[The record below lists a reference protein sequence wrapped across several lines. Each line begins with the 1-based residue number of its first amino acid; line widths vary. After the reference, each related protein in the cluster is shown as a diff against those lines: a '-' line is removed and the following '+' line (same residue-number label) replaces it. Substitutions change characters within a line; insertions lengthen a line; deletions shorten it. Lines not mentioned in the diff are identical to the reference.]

1 MSLTQCLSLIAGAT
15 LAGTAVADSAIT
27 ADEARAIV
35 AEMLADAETRS
46 SLQSSGGTAGHDGS
60 FFMSSSG
67 GSFRLN
73 VGGQIQFRY
82 GLNLGD
88 DLGGTT
94 DNDDER
100 GFQTRRTK
108 LNFSGTAY
116 DNIDFKVSGAFN
128 RSGGAFGLEDAWTR
142 FSINENSSVKVG
154 QFKAPFLREELVSST
169 RQLAADRSVANEVFN
184 QDRSQGVQYGYTA
197 DDWNLAIAFTDGFNT
212 DNTDY
217 NGSNATGAWGA
228 GEADWAF
235 TGRFEYLGS
244 GNWKQFKDFTSEAGS
259 ETAWMLGAA
268 AHWETGEIGGAGAN
282 DYTNFGYTVDASIEG
297 DGWSVF
303 GAFIGRSID
312 IDGGTDADDFGAVV
326 QAAFRI
332 PESKWEIF
340 GRWDGVFPDSN
351 YTDDDDFHTITFGAN
366 YYMHGHAAK
375 FTVDVQWF
383 LDQIEATD
391 DIVSANSGIGLLG
404 DSDDGEIGIRAQFQL
419 LF

>member
-46 SLQSSGGTAGHDGS
+46 SLQSSGGNAGHDGK
-60 FFMSSSG
+60 FFLSSSG
-67 GSFRLN
+67 GNFRLN
-73 VGGQIQFRY
+73 VGGQVQFRY
-82 GLNLGD
+82 SLNLGD

-100 GFQTRRTK
+100 GFSTRRTK
-108 LNFSGTAY
+108 LNFDGTVY
-116 DNIDFKVSGAFN
+116 DNIDFKVVGAFN
-128 RSGGAFGLEDAWTR
+128 RSGGNFQLEDAWVR
-142 FSINENSSVKVG
+142 MAINENSNISFG
-154 QFKAPFLREELVSST
+154 QFKAPFLKEELVSST
-169 RQLAADRSVANEVFN
+169 SQLAADRSIANEVFN
-184 QDRSQGVQYGYTA
+184 QDRSQGIQYAYNA
-197 DDWNLAIAFTDGFNT
+197 DDWNLKVAFSDGANT

-217 NGSNATGAWGA
+217 NTSNATGAWGG
-228 GEADWAF
+228 GEADWSF

-244 GNWKQFKDFTSEAGS
+244 GNWRQFRDFTSEAGS

-268 AHWETGEIGGAGAN
+268 AHWEAGEIGGAGN
-282 DYTNFGYTVDASIEG
+282 LDYNNFGYTVDAAVEG

-303 GAFIGRSID
+303 GAFIGRSLD
-312 IDGGTDADDFGAVV
+312 IDGGTDADDFGAVI

-340 GRWDGVFPDSN
+340 GRWDSVFADN
-351 YTDDDDFHTITFGAN
+351 AYANNEDFNTITVGAN

-375 FTVDVQWF
+375 FTVDLQWF
-383 LDQIEATD
+383 LDQVSQN
-391 DIVSANSGIGLLG
+391 DIVSANSGVGLLG

>member
-46 SLQSSGGTAGHDGS
+46 SLQSSGGTAGHDGK
-60 FFMSSSG
+60 FFMSSAG

-82 GLNLGD
+82 MLNLGD

-108 LNFSGTAY
+108 LDFTGTVY
-116 DNIDFKVSGAFN
+116 DDIDFKITGAFD
-128 RSGGAFGLEDAWTR
+128 RDGGAFTLEDAYTV
-142 FSINENSSVKVG
+142 FNMNENSAFQVG
-154 QFKAPFLREELVSST
+154 QFKLPFAQEELVSSR
-169 RQLAADRSVANEVFN
+169 RQLAADRSVANEIFN
-184 QDRSQGVQYGYTA
+184 QGRSQGVMYRYSS
-197 DDWNLAIAFTDGFNT
+197 DDWRFAAAFSDGFNT
-212 DNTDY
+212 VNTDY
-217 NGSNATGAWGA
+217 NTSNGTGLLGA

-235 TGRFEYLGS
+235 TGRFEYKGA
-244 GNWKQFKDFTSEAGS
+244 GNWNQFRDFTSEAGS
-259 ETAWMLGAA
+259 ETAWMIGAA
-268 AHWETGEIGGAGAN
+268 AHWETGEVGGAGST
-282 DYTNFGYTVDASIEG
+282 DYDSLAYTVDATLEG
-297 DGWSVF
+297 DGWSLF
-303 GAFIGRSID
+303 GAFIGRSQD
-312 IDGGTDADDFGAVV
+312 VDGGIDADDFGHVL

-340 GRWDGVFPDSN
+340 GRWDGVYADSS
-351 YTDDDDFHTITFGAN
+351 YTNNDDFNTLTFGAN

-375 FTVDVQWF
+375 FTVDLQYF
-383 LDQIEATD
+383 LDDSAD
-391 DIVSANSGIGLLG
+391 NDIVSANSGIGLLT

>member
-46 SLQSSGGTAGHDGS
+46 SLQSSGGTAGHDGK

-73 VGGQIQFRY
+73 VGGQVQFRY
-82 GLNLGD
+82 MLNLGD
-88 DLGGTT
+88 DLGGTV

-108 LNFSGTAY
+108 LNFAGTLY
-116 DNIDFKVSGAFN
+116 DNIDFRVQGAFS
-128 RSGGAFGLEDAWTR
+128 RSSGNFVLEDAWTR
-142 FSINENSSVKVG
+142 FNINDNSSVSIG
-154 QFKAPFLREELVSST
+154 QFKAPFLKEELVSSS
-169 RQLAADRSVANEVFN
+169 RQLAADRSIANEIFN
-184 QDRSQGVQYGYTA
+184 QDRSQGIGYNYQS
-197 DDWNLAIAFTDGFNT
+197 DDWNLALAFSDGANT

-217 NGSNATGAWGA
+217 NTSNATGAWGG
-228 GEADWAF
+228 GEADWSF
-235 TGRFEYLGS
+235 TGRFEYKGA
-244 GNWKQFKDFTSEAGS
+244 GNWSQFRDFTSEAGS
-259 ETAWMLGAA
+259 ETAWMFGVAG
-268 AHWETGEIGGAGAN
+268 HWEQGEIGGAGPN
-282 DYTNFGYTVDASIEG
+282 DYNNFGYTVDASIEG
-297 DGWSVF
+297 DGWSAF
-303 GAFIGRSID
+303 GAFIGRSLD
-312 IDGGTDADDFGAVV
+312 IDGGTDADDFGHVL

-332 PESKWEIF
+332 PESKWELF
-340 GRWDGVFPDSN
+340 GRWDGVYADSSYAN
-351 YTDDDDFHTITFGAN
+351 NDDFHTLTFGAN

-375 FTVDVQWF
+375 FTVDLQWF
-383 LDQIEATD
+383 LDEVANN
-391 DIVSANSGIGLLG
+391 DIVSASSGVGLLG